1 MREARALLARVYI
14 IDTVLENIEVEL
26 LRRSG
31 VVPLLDVFLV
41 LKLCSYGYFAIRIAL
56 LSVINGLAVA
66 ADIVCNHAFLE

>member
-1 MREARALLARVYI
+1 M
-14 IDTVLENIEVEL
+14 EL